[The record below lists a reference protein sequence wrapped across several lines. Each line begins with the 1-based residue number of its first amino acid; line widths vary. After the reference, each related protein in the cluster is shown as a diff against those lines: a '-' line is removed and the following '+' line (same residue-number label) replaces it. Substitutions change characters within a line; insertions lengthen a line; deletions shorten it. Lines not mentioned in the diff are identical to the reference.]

1 VRAQPEVA
9 QATPL
14 QLLVDAVR
22 GASGAIVIGFE
33 PGSFPARQLVITQ
46 GDGMTTR
53 QALVGDL
60 LASQLHLRPG
70 STVRISGRRLP
81 VAGVYHTGLSYEDS
95 GAVLTLRDAQAIA
108 GRTRNEVTTFAVK
121 LRPLTPAAKA
131 EHELVKTFPGLVP
144 ISDPGEAVRS
154 GSSTVLISKAVLLV
168 VVLALLIGGLAVAN
182 TMLAALIERRRELA
196 LLATI
201 GWSAPQLGALVLSES
216 LAVSMLGTGVGVLLG
231 FVASELL
238 PDALG
243 LGGFISPD
251 LTAWG
256 VGRAALIG
264 VAIGTLGAL
273 YPIWRVTR
281 MRSVVALAL
290 T

>member
-1 VRAQPEVA
+1 
-9 QATPL
+9 
-14 QLLVDAVR
+14 
-22 GASGAIVIGFE
+22 
-33 PGSFPARQLVITQ
+33 
-46 GDGMTTR
+46 
-53 QALVGDL
+53 
-60 LASQLHLRPG
+60 
-70 STVRISGRRLP
+70 
-81 VAGVYHTGLSYEDS
+81 
-95 GAVLTLRDAQAIA
+95 
-108 GRTRNEVTTFAVK
+108 VTTFAVK

-144 ISDPGEAVRS
+144 ISDPGEAVRA

-238 PDALG
+238 PGALG

>member
-1 VRAQPEVA
+1 M
-9 QATPL
+9 TP
-14 QLLVDAVR
+14 
-22 GASGAIVIGFE
+22 
-33 PGSFPARQLVITQ
+33 
-46 GDGMTTR
+46 R
-53 QALVGDL
+53 QAVVGDL
-60 LASQLHLRPG
+60 LANQLHLRPR
-70 STVRISGRRLP
+70 SIVRISGRRLP

-108 GRTRNEVTTFAVK
+108 GRTPNEVTTFAVK
-121 LRPLTPAAKA
+121 LRPLTPASKA
-131 EHELVKTFPGLVP
+131 ERELTKAFPGLVP
-144 ISDPGEAVRS
+144 ISDPGEAVRA

-216 LAVSMLGTGVGVLLG
+216 LAVSMIGTGVGVLLG

-238 PDALG
+238 PGALG

-256 VGRAALIG
+256 IGRAALIG